1 MSATDSSSQ
10 SRTFTQASQV
20 RGLQPE
26 AKAFEVRDALSPKHK
41 GLVLRVQPTGAKPW
55 WFVYKLN
62 GKRYR
67 LSVGDYPNVSL
78 NSARDIAD
86 RWRVMLK
93 DESQLYPHEAI
104 EQQARDKVAREAREA
119 LESHRDEWTVRKL
132 AKLFLEAL
140 RKGGRRPRTV
150 DTYTRLL
157 ENFVYPV
164 IGDLLAHEVTWSDI
178 EDVLEHAGKRKKG
191 GLALTQRNLAHAVL
205 NAMFAWAIGTRKSAL
220 SVTPP
225 KHLRGLANPVAT
237 VQRTEIEP
245 QKKRALTDSEA
256 SALWAALQEEKGPA
270 VDAIA
275 LIMLTG
281 CRIAETI
288 GSKWEHVNLSA
299 EKPTWTIPAE
309 VTKNHNEHTVFLSP
323 KAVSLLEAITGDHD
337 GYIFAS
343 GKSFSGPSIPIGYT
357 TVRRKLKSL
366 LTRTERNTTI
376 SPHYFRHTL
385 VAC

>member
-1 MSATDSSSQ
+1 
-10 SRTFTQASQV
+10 
-20 RGLQPE
+20 
-26 AKAFEVRDALSPKHK
+26 
-41 GLVLRVQPTGAKPW
+41 
-55 WFVYKLN
+55 
-62 GKRYR
+62 
-67 LSVGDYPNVSL
+67 
-78 NSARDIAD
+78 
-86 RWRVMLK
+86 
-93 DESQLYPHEAI
+93 
-104 EQQARDKVAREAREA
+104 
-119 LESHRDEWTVRKL
+119 
-132 AKLFLEAL
+132 
-140 RKGGRRPRTV
+140 
-150 DTYTRLL
+150 
-157 ENFVYPV
+157 
-164 IGDLLAHEVTWSDI
+164 
-178 EDVLEHAGKRKKG
+178 
-191 GLALTQRNLAHAVL
+191 
-205 NAMFAWAIGTRKSAL
+205 
-220 SVTPP
+220 
-225 KHLRGLANPVAT
+225 LANPVAT

-385 VAC
+385 ATFVGKQYGNAVRRRVLNHSTSDPMEKRYDRTTHDDEARDAWAAWGRKLDALAGPKCNVVALKERAS